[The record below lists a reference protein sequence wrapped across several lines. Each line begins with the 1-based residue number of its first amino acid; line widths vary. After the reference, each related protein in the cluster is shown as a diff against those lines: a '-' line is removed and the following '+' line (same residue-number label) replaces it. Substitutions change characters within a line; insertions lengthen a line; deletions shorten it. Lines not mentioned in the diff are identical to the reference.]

1 MGVAVR
7 SVPAVVIIAAI
18 VLVIFTSTHKYSL
31 VWAKKDAKEMKT
43 SSKLSPI
50 QLMILS
56 ITIDELC
63 KLGQVITTL

>member
-1 MGVAVR
+1 
-7 SVPAVVIIAAI
+7 
-18 VLVIFTSTHKYSL
+18 
-31 VWAKKDAKEMKT
+31 MKT

-63 KLGQVITTL
+63 KLGQVITTLNHSFLICKMELIFVSTAQCGGKD